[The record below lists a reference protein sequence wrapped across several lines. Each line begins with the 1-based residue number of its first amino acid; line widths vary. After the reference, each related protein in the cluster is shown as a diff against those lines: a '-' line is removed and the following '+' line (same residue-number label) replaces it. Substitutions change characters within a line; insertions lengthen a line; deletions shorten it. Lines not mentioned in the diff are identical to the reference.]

1 MDVPSPDTGVIEA
14 IEVKV
19 GDRVST
25 GSVIG
30 KLKIEV
36 SDTVVIAPAIQYKP
50 SGETTLVAAAEKAD
64 GEQRSAGVRTLVVP
78 DIGDFKDV
86 EVIEVHVANG
96 DEIGVEYPIVTL
108 ETDKAAMDVPAVV
121 GGKIESVLVKV
132 EVAESLSGEGAAKPA
147 VELEVPAGLR
157 LETPPVWIPSRG
169 ELAWRMKAERQGEY
183 ELTVQLGDESFGKSV
198 QVTEDFVSRS
208 PLRAVPGFVDQLLYP
223 AEKPLPKGA
232 SVRTIQL
239 TYPEEPTF
247 LFMPRWMW
255 IFFVLTIVFAF
266 ALRKPMKVT
275 I

>member
-1 MDVPSPDTGVIEA
+1 M
-14 IEVKV
+14 
-19 GDRVST
+19 
-25 GSVIG
+25 
-30 KLKIEV
+30 
-36 SDTVVIAPAIQYKP
+36 TVVNSILQ
-50 SGETTLVAAAEKAD
+50 
-64 GEQRSAGVRTLVVP
+64 
-78 DIGDFKDV
+78 
-86 EVIEVHVANG
+86 
-96 DEIGVEYPIVTL
+96 PIVSGMLYPFRQFPIVALVLISIVTAVGLLLVFKKTSNQTAL
-108 ETDKAAMDVPAVV
+108 EAVKRRIHASLFEIRLFNDDLRAIFRAQFEILRTNLSYLRLQLVPLIFILPPMILLLTQLQPHY
-121 GGKIESVLVKV
+121 GYRGLHLDESVLVKV